1 MRCPIC
7 QTRPA
12 KRKCPARGDTICAVC
27 CGTKRLVEIRCP
39 SDCGYLASARQHPP
53 AAVQRQQQQD
63 IALLMPVMNEL
74 TERQYQ
80 FFLLFQSVI
89 ARHRGDVLR
98 PLVDADVAEA
108 MASVAS
114 TLETASR
121 GVIYERAPAGVNAQE
136 LAAEVKRVF
145 GEVTGQ
151 MEGPRSPLERD
162 AAKALRAVEEAAK
175 RVGKIA
181 GDEREG
187 FLSLVR
193 RIMKPSPPGAR
204 RDEKP
209 AETSGSGL
217 IIVP

>member
-7 QTRPA
+7 QIRPA

-53 AAVQRQQQQD
+53 AAVQRQQQHD
-63 IALLMPVMNEL
+63 IALLLPVMNEL

-89 ARHRGDVLR
+89 ARHRSDLLR
-98 PLVDADVAEA
+98 PLVDGDVVDA
-108 MASVAS
+108 MSSAAS

-121 GVIYERAPAGVNAQE
+121 GVIYEHASTGLNAQE
-136 LAAEVKRVF
+136 LGAEVKRVF

-162 AAKALRAVEEAAK
+162 AAKALRAIEEAAR
-175 RVGKIA
+175 RVGKIV

-187 FLSLVR
+187 FLNLVR
-193 RIMKPSPPGAR
+193 RIMKPAAAAATS
-204 RDEKP
+204 DTKP
-209 AETSGSGL
+209 AEAPGSGL

>member
-7 QTRPA
+7 QIRPA
-12 KRKCPARGDTICAVC
+12 KRKCPARGDAICAVC

-53 AAVQRQQQQD
+53 AVVQRQQQHD
-63 IALLMPVMNEL
+63 IALLLPVMNEL

-80 FFLLFQSVI
+80 FFLLFQSVVV
-89 ARHRGDVLR
+89 RHHNDPLR
-98 PLVDADVAEA
+98 PLVDADVSVAT
-108 MASVAS
+108 ASVAS

-121 GVIYERAPAGVNAQE
+121 GVIYEHSTTGVNAQE
-136 LAAEVKRVF
+136 LGAELKRVF

-162 AAKALRAVEEAAK
+162 AAKALRAIEEAA
-175 RVGKIA
+175 RGVGKIV

-187 FLSLVR
+187 FLSLAR
-193 RIMKPSPPGAR
+193 RVMKPSQSSAGH
-204 RDEKP
+204 DEKP
-209 AETSGSGL
+209 ADTPGSGL

>member
-7 QTRPA
+7 QIRPA
-12 KRKCPARGDTICAVC
+12 KRKCPARGDAICAVC

-53 AAVQRQQQQD
+53 AVVQRQQHHD
-63 IALLMPVMNEL
+63 IAMLLPVMNEL

-80 FFLLFQSVI
+80 FFLLFQSVV
-89 ARHRGDVLR
+89 ARHRSEPLR
-98 PLVDADVAEA
+98 PLVDADVSVAT
-108 MASVAS
+108 ASVAS
-114 TLETASR
+114 TLETAAR
-121 GVIYERAPAGVNAQE
+121 GVIYEHSTTGVNAQE
-136 LAAEVKRVF
+136 LGAELKRVF

-162 AAKALRAVEEAAK
+162 AAKALRAVEEAA
-175 RVGKIA
+175 RGVGKMV

-187 FLSLVR
+187 FLNLVR
-193 RIMKPSPPGAR
+193 RVMKPDPTRVPHDDKAAEPG
-204 RDEKP
+204 
-209 AETSGSGL
+209 SSGL